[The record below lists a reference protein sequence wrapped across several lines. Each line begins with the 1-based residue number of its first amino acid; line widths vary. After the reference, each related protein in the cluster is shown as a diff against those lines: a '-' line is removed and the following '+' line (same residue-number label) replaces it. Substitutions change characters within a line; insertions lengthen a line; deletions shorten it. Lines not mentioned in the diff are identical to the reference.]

1 MSSSS
6 ESAGWYEIEIR
17 GKKPEAVE
25 KREGVASDEAETRA
39 VGTHGGAGVA
49 ARASRSF
56 WHSVEVLRVLF
67 ARPEAW
73 QTTFTAALDGMLEP

>member
-6 ESAGWYEIEIR
+6 ESAGWYEMEIR

-25 KREGVASDEAETRA
+25 KREGAASDEVETRA

-49 ARASRSF
+49 VRASCSF
-56 WHSVEVLRVLF
+56 WHSVEVRL
-67 ARPEAW
+67 
-73 QTTFTAALDGMLEP
+73 GLERGSTVE